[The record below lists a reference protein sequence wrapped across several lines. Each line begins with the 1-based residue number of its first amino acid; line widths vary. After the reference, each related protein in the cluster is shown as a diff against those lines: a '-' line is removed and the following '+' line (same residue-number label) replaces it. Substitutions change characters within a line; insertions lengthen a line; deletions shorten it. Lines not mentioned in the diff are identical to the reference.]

1 MNDSR
6 PLRLPIL
13 VEYYFVNEEVYYH
26 TILTHIIVTMYA
38 GCITVTAIATLL
50 IAYVLHNCAMFK
62 IAR

>member
-13 VEYYFVNEEVYYH
+13 VKYYFIDEEVYYY
-26 TILTHIIVTMYA
+26 IIFIHIFVTQYA
-38 GCITVTAIATLL
+38 GGITIAAIATLL
-50 IAYVLHNCAMFK
+50 IAYALHNCAMFK